1 MLATRPGFGELPLGT
16 VLAIVRRERLGTGIV
31 ARASFLWPLG
41 GALADSWWP
50 NGMATQTYVWFTY
63 LFGGFWA
70 AARIP
75 RFWLLVGAV
84 VLVSFA
90 YRNHVASPDA
100 ARVRRQAS
108 QLLLLLVVAGLF
120 GVVATSLSATNSQHK
135 TAYCRAHTEECVA
148 EYERYRT
155 RGVGPFR

>member
-1 MLATRPGFGELPLGT
+1 LE
-16 VLAIVRRERLGTGIV
+16 
-31 ARASFLWPLG
+31 
-41 GALADSWWP
+41 
-50 NGMATQTYVWFTY
+50 WFTY
-63 LFGGFWA
+63 LFGPT
-70 AARIP
+70 P

-120 GVVATSLSATNSQHK
+120 GVVAARLSFTASWWDK
-135 TAYCRAHTEECVA
+135 PAYCRAHLEECVA
-148 EYERYRT
+148 EYKRYYYGT
-155 RGVGPFR
+155 RGLGLFR